1 MNTISRILALA
12 LALAPLSAMAYQ
24 KADNIEEA
32 KSKAGKDGIVLITY
46 AEGWDKHSKKTAER
60 MMEAAAIKKALGDAV
75 VIRHGVRN
83 VTSKDEQEKITAR
96 FGKTD
101 LSFPNSYPAFIFYNK
116 DGYRLA
122 DYCIKYSD
130 RKKPKKVAKQ
140 LKKILDASARQQDL
154 LAKADAATGVEQAR
168 LLGEAAA
175 VPGLRKPDQVAQR
188 IKKADPQDQSGM
200 HRIVTLNLYETAI
213 QTAKTED
220 WQATLAEMKELMQ
233 NPLLTTDHKQQICC
247 ICIGL
252 LHRHGGLAHKQELK
266 ETIDKLEELDPD
278 SVLGKSAVDARR
290 LWVKDL
296 TLAEGWNPGVLPADT
311 TPVEVVGDIP
321 MTDAGTYTV
330 TLTYT
335 SGPHQ
340 ANIKA
345 VELYDGK
352 KKVAE
357 DRHDGS
363 TGIRHN
369 NNVYTLEVPA
379 KVKKPRLYITFNMGN
394 SRNSNGLIKIQK
406 K

>member
-1 MNTISRILALA
+1 MNTISRMLSLA
-12 LALAPLSAMAYQ
+12 LALAPLSATAYQ
-24 KADNIEEA
+24 KAETMEEA
-32 KSKAGKDGIVLITY
+32 KSKAGKDGIVIITY
-46 AEGWDKHSKKTAER
+46 ADGWDKHSEKTAQR
-60 MMEAAAIKKALGDAV
+60 MVAAKAIEKALGDAV
-75 VIRHGVRN
+75 VLRHGVKN
-83 VTSKDEQEKITAR
+83 VTSKEEQEKINAR

-122 DYCIKYSD
+122 DLCI
-130 RKKPKKVAKQ
+130 RFNERNKPKAVAKR
-140 LKKILDASARQQDL
+140 IAEVMEASAKQQDL
-154 LAKADAATGVEQAR
+154 LAKAAAASGVEQAR

-188 IKKADPQDQSGM
+188 IMKADPQDESGM
-200 HRIVTLNLYETAI
+200 HKITTLNLFDKAI

-220 WQATLAEMKELMQ
+220 WKATLAEMKELME
-233 NPLLTTDHKQQICC
+233 NPLLTTEHKQQVCC

-252 LHRHGGLAHKQELK
+252 LHRHGGLAHKDELK
-266 ETIDKLEELDPD
+266 EMIDKLEELDPD

-311 TPVEVVGDIP
+311 TPIEVVGDIP
-321 MTDAGTYTV
+321 MKSAGTYTV

-369 NNVYTLEVPA
+369 NNVYTLDVPG
-379 KVKKPRLYITFNMGN
+379 KVKNPKLFITFDMGN
-394 SRNSNGLIKIQK
+394 NRNSNGQITIQK